1 MMGGSRANEIPELVR
16 QLGSRSPARVDGA
29 RARLSIIGERAVE
42 GLIEGLEGDNNR
54 IRANAMPLLAVIQDT
69 RAREP
74 LTAMLLDRN
83 ARLRAIAARSLARF
97 PCQNSVRALNRLLER
112 EAHEEVKVAA
122 VQSLI
127 EHYQA
132 GREEA
137 LRQLLPALVDPGEPA
152 QVRLATL
159 ALLRTLPPSQRRG
172 ILTRLHED
180 PQEEIREKAQEISS
194 SLKHP
199 AEPTSAE
206 IARLIQDLGSDDYSA
221 WNEAVQRLAGYGA
234 KIVLPLVT
242 EMQARA
248 HDPEYCTRAGMALKS
263 LGPRRARPLAD
274 TLDQVQEALPLQVLI
289 EVIGAVGEKSMIYR
303 LKDVIDRVAEMP
315 VRDNPGRD
323 VDPFQRARAKAHLEL
338 ARIGSRVAIRDL
350 RNALTD
356 DGQRVELELL
366 AAVELVGKREELGV
380 LLQAYDREDE
390 FVKRRITTAVRE
402 IMKRERIRRSA
413 RLFQNLSE
421 NQRRALER
429 ILVRAS
435 STGRRRPPA
444 ARATV

>member
-1 MMGGSRANEIPELVR
+1 MMNRSRANEIPELIR
-16 QLGSRSPARVDGA
+16 QLGSRSPTRVDGA

-42 GLIEGLEGDNNR
+42 NLIEGLEGDNNR
-54 IRANAMPLLAVIQDT
+54 IRAHAMPLLAMIQDT

-97 PCQNSVRALNRLLER
+97 PCQNSVRALNRLLDR
-112 EAHEEVKVAA
+112 ETHEEVKVAA

-137 LRQLLPALVDPGEPA
+137 IRQLLHVLVDPDDSV

-159 ALLRTLPPSQRRG
+159 ALLRALPPSQRRG
-172 ILTRLHED
+172 ILTRLERD
-180 PQEEIREKAQEISS
+180 PVAEVREKALEIASALS
-194 SLKHP
+194 HP
-199 AEPTSAE
+199 ADPTSTE
-206 IARLIQDLGSDDYSA
+206 ITRLIQDLASDDYSV
-221 WNEAVQRLAGYGA
+221 WNEAVQRLGKYGA

-248 HDPEYCTRAGMALKS
+248 HDPEYCTRAGMALKA

-274 TLDQVQEALPLQVLI
+274 TMDEVQEALPLQVLI
-289 EVIGAVGEKSMIYR
+289 EVIGVLGEKSMIYR
-303 LKDVIDRVAEMP
+303 LKDVIERVAEMP
-315 VRDNPGRD
+315 VRDNPGQD

-338 ARIGSRVAIRDL
+338 ARVGSRVAIRDL
-350 RNALTD
+350 REALSD
-356 DGQRVELELL
+356 DVLRVELELL

-380 LLQAYDREDE
+380 LLKAYDREDE
-390 FVKRRITTAVRE
+390 FVKRRIATVVRE
-402 IMKRERIRRSA
+402 IMKRERIRRNA
-413 RLFQNLSE
+413 RLFQSLSE

-429 ILVRAS
+429 ILVRTTPA
-435 STGRRRPPA
+435 GRRRP
-444 ARATV
+444 ATSQATL